1 MIRIHKTVF
10 RGILSA
16 MAALLLAQVPAMAD
30 GPPLPSDSGT
40 GRAGYSHPSPEEIP
54 EPSGPQYGA
63 PLEFNAGALIENCSE
78 AAFSL
83 SDIAVQELFADDSK
97 EIPAGSDCV
106 KYNDWFYGYRIS
118 NSFEDGEYREQH
130 DWNAAFVSWCAD
142 QLGYIGLGR
151 FPRTADGGE
160 MLWRLCE
167 YGYDHIQSNSI
178 YHAGSFDPV
187 RVSDLIFIPRE
198 GCGCS
203 VGIVTE
209 AKPGFIRFI
218 AGDTDSQVMELTML
232 YEEYQPDVSFVRVKT
247 IEDYGLY
254 YLTEF
259 LKNELSLNTAAVSG
273 IVANLWYESSFDP
286 SRVGDGGTSFGI
298 CQWHDERWE
307 YLIDF
312 CNAYGY
318 DARSAEGQLQFMKY
332 ELETEYGE
340 LLDRLR
346 SCSDTKEEAYY
357 NAFYFCA
364 DFENPAEIEKKA
376 NDRGNFACNSVY
388 EKIRNNA

>member
-1 MIRIHKTVF
+1 MVIFHRKVL

-16 MAALLLAQVPAMAD
+16 MAAMLLIRTPAMAE
-30 GPPLPSDSGT
+30 GPPAPADPAF
-40 GRAGYSHPSPEEIP
+40 GRAGYAHPSPEDIS
-54 EPSGPQYGA
+54 EPPGPQLGA
-63 PLEFNAGALIENCSE
+63 SLEFDAGALVGVFSGP
-78 AAFSL
+78 AFSL
-83 SDIAVQELFADDSK
+83 CDIAVQELFADDSR
-97 EIPAGSDCV
+97 EMPAGSDCV
-106 KYNDWFYGYRIS
+106 KYNDWFYGHRIS
-118 NSFEDGEYREQH
+118 NSFEDGKYREQH
-130 DWNAAFVSWCAD
+130 DWNTVFASWCAD
-142 QLGYIGLGR
+142 RLGYIEQDR

-160 MLWRLCE
+160 LLWKLRD
-167 YGYDHIQSNSI
+167 YAYDHIQSNSI

-187 RVSDLIFIPRE
+187 ETGDLIFIPE
-198 GCGCS
+198 EECGFR
-203 VGIVTE
+203 VGIVNE
-209 AKPGFIRFI
+209 VKPGYIRFI

-232 YEEYQPDVSFVRVKT
+232 YEEYEPDVSFIRVKT

-273 IVANLWYESSFDP
+273 IIANLWYESCFDP
-286 SRVGDGGTSFGI
+286 GRVGDGGTSFGI

-312 CNAYGY
+312 CNTYGY
-318 DARSAEGQLQFMKY
+318 DARSAEGQLRFMKY

-340 LLDRLR
+340 LLSRLR

-364 DFENPAEIEKKA
+364 DYEYPAEMEKKA
-376 NDRGNFACNSVY
+376 NDRGNFAFNSVY
-388 EKIRNNA
+388 ERIRNNA

>member
-16 MAALLLAQVPAMAD
+16 MAALLLAQVPAMAE
-30 GPPLPSDSGT
+30 GPPLLADSGT
-40 GRAGYSHPSPEEIP
+40 ERVGYTHPSPEEIP

-83 SDIAVQELFADDSK
+83 SDIAVQELFADDSR
-97 EIPAGSDCV
+97 ELPAGSDCV
-106 KYNDWFYGYRIS
+106 KYNDWYYGYRIS

-142 QLGYIGLGR
+142 RLGYIELDR

-160 MLWRLCE
+160 LLWQLRE
-167 YGYDHIQSNSI
+167 YGYDHIQSNNI

-187 RVSDLIFIPRE
+187 QASDLIFIPRE

-232 YEEYQPDVSFVRVKT
+232 YEEYKPDISFVRVKT

-259 LKNELSLNTAAVSG
+259 LKDELGLNTAAVSG

-286 SRVGDGGTSFGI
+286 SRIGDGGTSFGI

-312 CNAYGY
+312 CNTYGY
-318 DARSAEGQLQFMKY
+318 DPRSAEGQLRFLKY

-340 LLDRLR
+340 LLNRLR